1 MNKRYLKHSL
11 FLAVSVAVFFGF
23 FSIVRAYQP
32 YRADGGLGSCD
43 PVRCS
48 PPSGANVVC
57 NNGPSRTD
65 SGGCGEACGP
75 NSKTNTWSK
84 YTTSCRRTGR
94 YACSWRLIY
103 TTSSCSTADK
113 YDEPGPS
120 PYLRAGYCNCTVG
133 GRYKICCNGSTPVN
147 SVRANVDGKAPS
159 EAACPSGSTT
169 IRWDGV
175 NLPTCPVS
183 DVCTNIAGN
192 QATMPAG
199 YEDPNGDRVC
209 TQICS
214 ASTPTCGI
222 CDSGLKTNCAGS
234 ISCTPHRSCDSC
246 AKGPWTTVGSCG
258 GGEKCDPTE
267 VPQERTVCAPYPN
280 EKRCSLDDRCCIYS
294 EWSVWS
300 ACSEPCGGGTQT
312 RTRLA
317 INRDTTS
324 CTSTSDSQACNTQA
338 CIIDLCTNLG
348 GVQATM
354 PAGYEDPN
362 GDRVCTLINTPPTV
376 IPSPAS
382 LVIGSGPS
390 CIARERFRWDFSDLE
405 SSSQS
410 AYRLQ
415 VSRNPS
421 FTQQNLQF
429 DSGKVASGAEER
441 FIAISSTP
449 VAEFTDGI
457 ADGDGQL
464 AFNRTYYWRV
474 QVYDASDAGSGF
486 SAGTS
491 FRTLL
496 HPYPFVDFSWAP
508 QKPSQG
514 EPVQFGDQTIFDSGS
529 ASQSWNW
536 TFPADTTP
544 SSSAQQNPQA
554 VFGSD
559 GNQTII
565 LRVTDNT
572 LATDSNSGN
581 GQCSKTDTIDV
592 KLPLPDFKEIAPVS
606 SLGKIWKEF
615 VSFFDNIRLTKI
627 FTVSDSL

>member
-1 MNKRYLKHSL
+1 
-11 FLAVSVAVFFGF
+11 
-23 FSIVRAYQP
+23 
-32 YRADGGLGSCD
+32 
-43 PVRCS
+43 
-48 PPSGANVVC
+48 
-57 NNGPSRTD
+57 
-65 SGGCGEACGP
+65 
-75 NSKTNTWSK
+75 
-84 YTTSCRRTGR
+84 
-94 YACSWRLIY
+94 
-103 TTSSCSTADK
+103 
-113 YDEPGPS
+113 
-120 PYLRAGYCNCTVG
+120 
-133 GRYKICCNGSTPVN
+133 
-147 SVRANVDGKAPS
+147 
-159 EAACPSGSTT
+159 
-169 IRWDGV
+169 
-175 NLPTCPVS
+175 
-183 DVCTNIAGN
+183 
-192 QATMPAG
+192 
-199 YEDPNGDRVC
+199 
-209 TQICS
+209 
-214 ASTPTCGI
+214 
-222 CDSGLKTNCAGS
+222 
-234 ISCTPHRSCDSC
+234 
-246 AKGPWTTVGSCG
+246 
-258 GGEKCDPTE
+258 
-267 VPQERTVCAPYPN
+267 
-280 EKRCSLDDRCCIYS
+280 
-294 EWSVWS
+294 
-300 ACSEPCGGGTQT
+300 
-312 RTRLA
+312 
-317 INRDTTS
+317 
-324 CTSTSDSQACNTQA
+324 
-338 CIIDLCTNLG
+338 
-348 GVQATM
+348 M

-376 IPSPAS
+376 ITSPAS